1 MVQLSTP
8 RAFVAP
14 DPSRQVGFHDLLVAA
29 RQTVLKDALRAALL
43 SVDPDEV
50 KRELSTYA
58 PRDAQRILAGAGIRD
73 EEVFPTPVVLEAK
86 PTLVGYY
93 RLLLGVP
100 QKRFYVAESGMGA
113 FKAAEQ
119 RGILNPRQKA
129 LLPDFCQ
136 TMCEALAELVRRL
149 SPTVTQRDV
158 DELPL
163 LTLGGQF
170 QGSNNNKIGQQATL
184 DVFLAIKEIVKKRI
198 QKQDAQS
205 IFVKNA
211 SGRKVRIIQ
220 AADPD
225 VRIEEEFEG
234 KYRPKT
240 AIEIKGGTD
249 KSNAHNR
256 AGEAEKSHQKAKG
269 EGFRDYWTVIATKG
283 LDMKVL
289 ESESP
294 TTNSWFDV
302 AQVLGRAGAD
312 WIDFGSRIAGE
323 VGIPFKRP

>member
-1 MVQLSTP
+1 MAQSRTP
-8 RAFVAP
+8 KAITAL

-29 RQTVLKDALRAALL
+29 RQTVLKDALRSALR

-73 EEVFPTPVVLEAK
+73 EEVFPTPVVLKAK

-93 RLLLGVP
+93 RLLLGVS
-100 QKRFYVAESGMGA
+100 QKRFYVAETGMGP
-113 FKAAEQ
+113 FKVVEQ
-119 RGILNPRQKA
+119 RGILEARQEA
-129 LLPDFCQ
+129 MLPDYCRA
-136 TMCEALAELVRRL
+136 MCEALAELVRRL
-149 SPTVTQRDV
+149 SPTATQRDV

-184 DVFLAIKEIVKKRI
+184 DVLLAIKEIVKKHI
-198 QKQDAQS
+198 QKEGTRS
-205 IFVKNA
+205 ILIKNA
-211 SGRKVRIIQ
+211 SGRKVRIIE

-240 AIEIKGGTD
+240 AIEIKGGAD

-269 EGFRDYWTVIATKG
+269 EGFRDFWTVIATKG

-302 AQVLGRAGAD
+302 AQVLARDGD
-312 WIDFGSRIAGE
+312 SWIDFGTRIAGD
-323 VGIPFKRP
+323 VGIPFKRR

>member
-1 MVQLSTP
+1 MAQSSTP
-8 RAFVAP
+8 RRIVAP

-43 SVDPDEV
+43 STDPDEV
-50 KRELSTYA
+50 KRELSAYA
-58 PRDAQRILAGAGIRD
+58 PRDAQTILAGAGIRD
-73 EEVFPTPVVLEAK
+73 EEVFPTPVVLKAK

-100 QKRFYVAESGMGA
+100 QKRFYVAETGMGPL
-113 FKAAEQ
+113 KVVEQ
-119 RGILNPRQKA
+119 RGILKPSHEA
-129 LLPDFCQ
+129 LLPDFC
-136 TMCEALAELVRRL
+136 TAMCDALAELVRRL

-184 DVFLAIKEIVKKRI
+184 DVFLAIKEIVKKHI
-198 QKQDAQS
+198 KQEDARS
-205 IFVKNA
+205 ILIRNA
-211 SGRKVRIIQ
+211 AGRQVRIIQ

-234 KYRPKT
+234 EYRAKT

-249 KSNAHNR
+249 QSNAHNR
-256 AGEAEKSHQKAKG
+256 TGEAEKSHQKAKG

-302 AQVLGRAGAD
+302 AQVLGRNGTS
-312 WIDFGSRIAGE
+312 WIDFASRIAGD